1 MKTSYPEF
9 YHYLMENTD
18 NCCDLMQ
25 QLKSDIN
32 ADKELWSDMEVAFGL
47 QKTVDIP
54 VLGGWISTV
63 FCMFCDSNN
72 DVIGFTRD
80 HTQHL
85 PSHPGCCGTPG
96 IPALEWKPG
105 KPGFEG
111 EPGRPGYGG
120 WSSMDFEDY
129 IKEC

>member
-63 FCMFCDSNN
+63 FCIYGGMFLMLPNPGDSYTAKIAGNN
-72 DVIGFTRD
+72 GLIPFHWDVLR
-80 HTQHL
+80 L
-85 PSHPGCCGTPG
+85 LTP
-96 IPALEWKPG
+96 
-105 KPGFEG
+105 
-111 EPGRPGYGG
+111 RPGTLH
-120 WSSMDFEDY
+120 
-129 IKEC
+129 ILAI

>member
-1 MKTSYPEF
+1 MIRMAIWP
-9 YHYLMENTD
+9 
-18 NCCDLMQ
+18 
-25 QLKSDIN
+25 
-32 ADKELWSDMEVAFGL
+32 FGY
-47 QKTVDIP
+47 
-54 VLGGWISTV
+54 
-63 FCMFCDSNN
+63 M
-72 DVIGFTRD
+72 VIIFIIKMVI
-80 HTQHL
+80 